1 MGAENRGLNLGFVEV
16 RGKIKSEE
24 GIVVD
29 LNKIKRA
36 SSRKHAEALK
46 TGKLREMPS
55 AMGCTNSAMGCTKP
69 PGVPNGVTIGGRP
82 VYVTYHPENK
92 GKPGYQTEFWR
103 IG

>member
-1 MGAENRGLNLGFVEV
+1 MGAENRGVNLGFVEV

-46 TGKLREMPS
+46 TGKLREISSPLQRTIS
-55 AMGCTNSAMGCTKP
+55 PLQRTKP